1 MNLVDTQKLIIT
13 KLQTLSG
20 PRTVEAF
27 AGDLDALLRDTSP
40 RPGLHLLYAGTAF
53 GEQET
58 LGSPVQPV
66 PARGIWTVL
75 IAASGRRSAVDTN
88 EDAMALI
95 DAVRSC
101 LAGFVIDDGHLWP
114 LADEFL
120 KSKNGVLVYG
130 VDFFID
136 KEE

>member
-1 MNLVDTQKLIIT
+1 MSLLDTQDAILT
-13 KLQTLSG
+13 QLQTLSG

-40 RPGLHLLYAGTAF
+40 RPALHLLYAGAAF

-58 LGSPVQPV
+58 LGGPVQPI
-66 PARGIWTVL
+66 PARRIWTVL
-75 IAASGRRSAVDTN
+75 IAVSGRRSAADTN
-88 EDAMALI
+88 EDAMVLI

-101 LAGFVIDDGHLWP
+101 LAGFVVDDGHLWP

-130 VDFFID
+130 VDFVID
-136 KEE
+136 TEE